1 MISTLSRLF
10 LRVDFIDLCRMTCD
24 LLNTDLMNT
33 KVEFIEEGKCC
44 KVIRIGVLKSK

>member
-10 LRVDFIDLCRMTCD
+10 LRVEFIDLCKLTCD
-24 LLNTDLMNT
+24 LLNTGLLNT
-33 KVEFIEEGKCC
+33 KVEFIEGGKCC